1 MKPTSD
7 YGADAIKVLKG
18 IEAVRKRP
26 AMYIGDTGK
35 RGLHHLVFELVD
47 NAVDEALAGYCTTVK
62 VTVNKDESVTVEDDG
77 RGIPVDTHPELG
89 VPASEVVF
97 TVLHAGGKFDSKT
110 YRISGGLHGVGASV
124 VCALSEWLEVE
135 IRRNGKVYWQR
146 FERGEKVTELK
157 VIGESETTGTK
168 VTFKPDPEIFKITT
182 KFDFEVLKERL
193 REIAF
198 LIKGLKIIVQDDRT
212 GEKVEYHYEGG
223 IKEFVKYLDE
233 ARESFFP
240 EPFYMYHIDE
250 ETDTEV
256 EIALEY
262 NTSFVEAVWTYANT
276 INTHEGGFHLV
287 GFRSALTRVLNDYGH
302 RTGLLKENESLAVED
317 TREGLTAVIHVKLH
331 EPQFEGQTKTK
342 LGNSYVKRIVERSFY
357 ENFYRFLEENPQ
369 VAQKIIEKAK
379 IAARSREAARRAR
392 DLVRRKNF
400 LESDSLPGK
409 LADCSSRDPER
420 SELFLVEGE
429 SAGGSAKQGRN
440 REFQAILQ
448 LRGKILNVEKARL
461 DKALSNEEIRTILSA
476 IGAGLRDECDPAKAR
491 YHKIIIMTDADVD
504 GSHIRT
510 LLLTLFYRFM
520 KPLIEAGYIYIATPP
535 LYRVTKGK
543 KEWYIY
549 SDEDLEKLLAEIGEK
564 GVTIQRYK
572 GLGEMNPE
580 QLWQTT
586 MNPETRTLK
595 KVTLEDAAE
604 ADKLFSI
611 LMGEKVEPRRKFI
624 QENARKVMNLDI

>member
-212 GEKVEYHYEGG
+212 GERVEYHYEGG

-302 RTGLLKENESLAVED
+302 RTGLLKENESLAGED

-440 REFQAILQ
+440 REFQAILP

>member
-198 LIKGLKIIVQDDRT
+198 LIKGLRIIVQDDRT

-302 RTGLLKENESLAVED
+302 RTGLLKENESLAGED

-440 REFQAILQ
+440 REFQAILP

>member
-157 VIGESETTGTK
+157 VIGEAEATGTK

-198 LIKGLKIIVQDDRT
+198 LIKGLKIIVQDGRT

-250 ETDTEV
+250 ETETEV

-302 RTGLLKENESLAVED
+302 RTGLLKENESLAGED

-369 VAQKIIEKAK
+369 IAQKIIEKAK

-440 REFQAILQ
+440 REFQAILP

-461 DKALSNEEIRTILSA
+461 DKALSNQEIRTILSA
-476 IGAGLRDECDPAKAR
+476 IGAGLRDECDPSKAR

-549 SDEDLEKLLAEIGEK
+549 SDEELDKLIAEIGEK

>member
-124 VCALSEWLEVE
+124 VCALSEWLEIE

-302 RTGLLKENESLAVED
+302 RTGLLKENESLAGED

-440 REFQAILQ
+440 REFQAILP

>member
-146 FERGEKVTELK
+146 FGRGEKVTELK

-302 RTGLLKENESLAVED
+302 RTGLLKENESLAGED

-440 REFQAILQ
+440 REFQAILP

>member
-89 VPASEVVF
+89 IPASEVVF

-302 RTGLLKENESLAVED
+302 RTGLLKENESLAGED

-440 REFQAILQ
+440 REFQAILP

>member
-1 MKPTSD
+1 MNATNE
-7 YGADAIKVLKG
+7 YNANAIKILKG
-18 IEAVRKRP
+18 LEAVRKRP

-62 VTVNKDESVTVEDDG
+62 VTINKDGSVTVEDDG
-77 RGIPVDTHPELG
+77 RGIPVDIHPELG

-97 TVLHAGGKFDSKT
+97 TTLHAGGKFDSKT
-110 YRISGGLHGVGASV
+110 YQISGGLHGVGASV

-135 IRRNGKVYWQR
+135 IRRDGKIYRQR
-146 FERGEKVTELK
+146 FERGNKVTELE
-157 VIGESETTGTK
+157 VVGESETTGTK
-168 VTFKPDPEIFKITT
+168 ITFKPDPQIFKVTT
-182 KFDFEVLKERL
+182 IFDFEVLKERL

-198 LIKGLKIIVQDDRT
+198 LIKGLKIIVRDERT
-212 GEKVEYHYEGG
+212 GEEVEYHYEGG

-233 ARESFFP
+233 ARETFFP
-240 EPFYMYHIDE
+240 EPFYMDYRNE
-250 ETDTEV
+250 ETNTEV

-262 NTSFVEAVWTYANT
+262 NTSFIETVLTYANT

-302 RTGLLKENESLAVED
+302 RSGLLKENESFSGED
-317 TREGLTAVIHVKLH
+317 TREGLTAVIHVKLR

-342 LGNSYVKRIVERSFY
+342 LGNSYVKRVVERAFY
-357 ENFYRFLEENPQ
+357 EHFYRFLEENPQ
-369 VAQKIIEKAK
+369 IAQKIIEKAK
-379 IAARSREAARRAR
+379 LTARSREAARRAR
-392 DLVRRKNF
+392 ELVRRKNF

-409 LADCSSRDPER
+409 LADCSSRDPEK

-440 REFQAILQ
+440 REFQAVLP
-448 LRGKILNVEKARL
+448 LRGKILNIEKARL
-461 DKALSNEEIRTILSA
+461 DKALANQEIRTILSA
-476 IGAGLRDECDPAKAR
+476 IGAGLREECDPSKAR

-520 KPLIEAGYIYIATPP
+520 RPLIEAGYIYIATPP

-543 KEWYIY
+543 KEWYVY
-549 SDEDLEKLLAEIGEK
+549 SDEELEQLLSEIGEK
-564 GVTIQRYK
+564 GVSIQRYK

-624 QENARKVMNLDI
+624 QENASKVMNLDI